1 MRPPD
6 VEALGVMKPL
16 APLGPGVIS
25 SLLAALAIYA
35 VR

>member
-16 APLGPGVIS
+16 GPLGPGAIS
-25 SLLAALAIYA
+25 PLLAALALYA